1 VAGVDHLQSACIRRV
16 VVAEKVA
23 VVNRETVAPEV
34 KLTMCAWG
42 RCGDVGGGIWDGT
55 RRSIVATKRSTCTAE
70 VRASSWLLF
79 VTTWSGSIP
88 ISISLCGAEKY
99 LIHVLSCSLQDVV
112 DLVARVRLV
121 GILNGKTRLLTT
133 GKEVLVLVVFL
144 VIVVLVVVVSVSM
157 SAT

>member
-1 VAGVDHLQSACIRRV
+1 
-16 VVAEKVA
+16 
-23 VVNRETVAPEV
+23 
-34 KLTMCAWG
+34 MCAWG

-55 RRSIVATKRSTCTAE
+55 RRSIVATEGSTSTTE
-70 VRASSWLLF
+70 VRASSFLLIF
-79 VTTWSGSIP
+79 TTRSGSIP
-88 ISISLCGAEKY
+88 ISVSFGGAEKHSID
-99 LIHVLSCSLQDVV
+99 LLSCSLQDVV

-144 VIVVLVVVVSVSM
+144 VIVVLVVVVGVSM